1 MLKINTVLNQV
12 FKLFVVST
20 LTLLIGGCSSQV
32 KKADIPSTASPTLEI
47 QKLNADINAA
57 VLKNIDV
64 LAQDDFENAVKWY
77 DEAKSDL
84 ENKKSQDQILNDVRT
99 GRGHL
104 EKAYSVSA
112 NQEAKATSLFQARQ
126 SALTA
131 GAGTHPELRSELKKT
146 DDAVSDKAANL
157 EKVSSDDL
165 IKLQNRYIN
174 LEKDATVLTQL
185 ATPNAIVNGAK
196 KDGAAKKAPI
206 TFKKAELALKN
217 AESVIATNVRSPK
230 AYELALTQAKEQADL
245 LNEVMTVIKQ
255 DGNKLAEPTAVKMVM
270 QNRQINNLKTNLTS
284 SAKAANESAQAEAA
298 LQAKNSQLS
307 SDLDAKDSD
316 LSSSK
321 KDLSAAQSELDST
334 AKSLSSAQANVE
346 IQKAIETARKKF
358 TIDEAEAYQQG
369 NTLLIRL
376 KKVNFASGKS
386 ELPSSS
392 TPLLA
397 KISEVAKQLNA
408 TGIKIEGHTDSIGT
422 AEVNKTISEERA
434 NSVANFFK
442 SNGFEKVDIQSAGFG
457 FEKPIATNKSK
468 EGRALNRRVDVIIT
482 PEDMTTK

>member
-1 MLKINTVLNQV
+1 MLKKNTILSQF
-12 FKLFVVST
+12 FKLIVISAFV
-20 LTLLIGGCSSQV
+20 GGCSSQV
-32 KKADIPSTASPTLEI
+32 KKADIASTASPSLEI
-47 QKLNADINAA
+47 SKLNTDINSA
-57 VLKNIDV
+57 VFKNIDV
-64 LAQDDFENAVKWY
+64 LAQDDFESAVKWY
-77 DEAKSDL
+77 DEAKLGL
-84 ENKKSQDQILNDVRT
+84 ENKKSQEQILNDVRT

-104 EKAYSVSA
+104 EKAYAVSN
-112 NQEAKATSLFQARQ
+112 NQEAKATTLFQARQ
-126 SALTA
+126 SALAA

-157 EKVSSDDL
+157 EKVSADNL
-165 IKLQNRYIN
+165 IKLQNRYIS

-185 ATPNAIVNGAK
+185 AIPNAILNGAK
-196 KDGAAKKAPI
+196 KDGAAKKAPT
-206 TFKKAELALKN
+206 TFKKTELSLKN

-245 LNEVMTVIKQ
+245 LNEIMTVIKQ
-255 DGNKLAEPTAVKMVM
+255 DGNKLAEPTAVKIVM
-270 QNRQINNLKTNLTS
+270 QNRQINKLKTNLTS
-284 SAKAANESAQAEAA
+284 SAKAAEASAQAEVA
-298 LQAKNSQLS
+298 LQAKNLQLS
-307 SDLDAKDSD
+307 SALDAKDSD

-321 KDLSAAQSELDST
+321 KDLSAAQTELDST

-346 IQKAIETARKKF
+346 IQKAIETARKQF
-358 TIDEAEAYQQG
+358 TNDEAEAYQQG

-376 KKVNFASGKS
+376 KKVNFVSGKT
-386 ELPSSS
+386 ELPSTS

-397 KISEVAKQLNA
+397 KVSEVAKQLKA
-408 TGIKIEGHTDSIGT
+408 SGIKVEGHTDSVGT

-442 SNGFEKVDIQSAGFG
+442 SNGFEKIDIQAAGFG

-482 PEDMTTK
+482 PEEIVAK